1 MFLCGFVSNVFTK
14 IYSYLYWIFLT
25 FFLIQPPLR
34 HQPLPKFL
42 PSSIYPFNNLL
53 HALIERV
60 SRHTSQDLSWFWTKP
75 YKSLKKKPK
84 KLNLILLMLF
94 GFFFFLGVDV
104 IFSCIPPYINEKLV
118 NIILWKIMK
127 IIIIRT
133 YYKMVIFY
141 INLL

>member
-94 GFFFFLGVDV
+94 GFFFFGCRCDFFMYTT
-104 IFSCIPPYINEKLV
+104 IYK
-118 NIILWKIMK
+118 WKTGEYHIMK
-127 IIIIRT
+127 NNENNNN
-133 YYKMVIFY
+133 KDV
-141 INLL
+141 L